1 MEFTKRRSCRFYFW
15 ENQTAFC
22 LGAVVLAVT
31 FLAGCGDQVQPPSAS
46 EMAEFNQAGL
56 VRTPALH
63 TTGLEQAR
71 IAGPYLA
78 APGDALEL
86 TMPAILRTVGTEEV
100 GAIDRIMPYLC
111 RVRDTGT
118 IMVPRAGDIKVEGKT
133 LAQIESLVVEAYY
146 PKYIVTRPSVFVR
159 VADYG
164 TCRVTVAGAVMRPGI
179 YSLRRDQMSVAGLVM
194 EAGGIVEGGAAM
206 IRVFRLDGTS
216 GAAANASKAESSPL
230 VLPVYELNVPLMDV
244 ALRDGD
250 RVVVDRRS
258 QPPVTVIGLVN
269 RPGSFPYPP
278 DVQYNLT
285 QALALAGG
293 LNPVAEP
300 RYATVYRLK
309 PDGTNIHVTFEI
321 ADNSELTEEAL
332 TVIKPGDIVDVA
344 QTPRTRT
351 ALFLDRLFAQISL
364 GAYYRLDEAW
374 SD

>member
-1 MEFTKRRSCRFYFW
+1 MDFTKRQSRRVSIW
-15 ENQTAFC
+15 ENQTALC
-22 LGAVVLAVT
+22 LAAVVLAVVC
-31 FLAGCGDQVQPPSAS
+31 LAGCGDQVQPPSAG
-46 EMAEFNQAGL
+46 ELAEFNRAGL
-56 VRTPALH
+56 VRTPAVD
-63 TTGLEQAR
+63 TTRLEQAR

-86 TMPAILRTVGTEEV
+86 TMPAILRTVATEEV

-111 RVRDTGT
+111 RVSDNGT
-118 IMVPRAGDIKVEGKT
+118 ITVPRAGDIKVEGKT

-164 TCRVTVAGAVMRPGI
+164 TCRVTIAGAVTRPGI

-194 EAGGIVEGGAAM
+194 EAGGIVETGAAM
-206 IRVFRLDGTS
+206 IRVFRQDDAS
-216 GAAANASKAESSPL
+216 GAAANASKADSSPL
-230 VLPVYELNVPLMDV
+230 VLPVYEFNVPLMDV
-244 ALRDGD
+244 KLHDGD

-258 QPPVTVIGLVN
+258 QPPVTVIGLVT

-300 RYATVYRLK
+300 RYATIYRLK
-309 PDGTNIHVTFEI
+309 PDGTNVHVTFEI
-321 ADNSELTEEAL
+321 ADDSELTEEAL
-332 TVIKPGDIVDVA
+332 TLIKPGDIVDIA

-351 ALFLDRLFAQISL
+351 ALFIDRLFSQISV
-364 GAYYRLDEAW
+364 GAYYRLDQW
-374 SD
+374 NTN